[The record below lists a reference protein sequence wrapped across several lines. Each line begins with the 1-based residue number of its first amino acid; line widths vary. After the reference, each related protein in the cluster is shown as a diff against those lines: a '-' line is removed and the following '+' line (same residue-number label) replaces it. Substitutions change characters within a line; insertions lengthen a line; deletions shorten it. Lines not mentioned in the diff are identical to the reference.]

1 MRLHFE
7 NWEDYHHQLY
17 RIYHGIIAITLVP
30 FFLLFLELEVAQ
42 FSEPRVIGIW
52 VYVMIL
58 VLIPACSYLSWI
70 VWRGSV
76 FSYTEQELL
85 REKLV
90 EFRRV
95 EVRKFLV
102 LEGVCA
108 LGLAGLWLTAHY
120 LFILVYFAVLVQ
132 FSFLRPSED
141 RLIRN
146 LKLTKKEREQLH
158 RDRI

>member
-1 MRLHFE
+1 M
-7 NWEDYHHQLY
+7 
-17 RIYHGIIAITLVP
+17 
-30 FFLLFLELEVAQ
+30 
-42 FSEPRVIGIW
+42 
-52 VYVMIL
+52 
-58 VLIPACSYLSWI
+58 
-70 VWRGSV
+70 

-102 LEGVCA
+102 LEGVCG